1 MNNNDNKKLTTI
13 IYIIILSV
21 VIAMAVVTLLMTTTV
36 AASTVMV
43 QAGGGNKTTTL
54 TQFIPQTIEIKVGDN
69 VTWYNPSQVV
79 DPHTVSFVLDNKT
92 MAYEVVPFLVTNSSK
107 QFTPLPPT
115 SNSQPIIIP
124 GKNGTNTLIALN
136 ARVFSPTVID
146 SSGNAKVFLPN
157 AAYTLNGTE
166 KYVNSG
172 FLLPKGKEQ
181 GFPGSSNAF
190 TVTFKKAGTYNYSCL
205 VYPWMHGSV
214 KVK

>member
-1 MNNNDNKKLTTI
+1 MTI
-13 IYIIILSV
+13 A
-21 VIAMAVVTLLMTTTV
+21 IANVTLAQSNSDSTPTTTSV
-36 AASTVMV
+36 KV

-92 MAYEVVPFLVTNSSK
+92 MAYEVVPFRVTNSSK
-107 QFTPLPPT
+107 QFKPLPPT

-146 SSGNAKVFLPN
+146 SDRK
-157 AAYTLNGTE
+157 
-166 KYVNSG
+166 
-172 FLLPKGKEQ
+172 
-181 GFPGSSNAF
+181 
-190 TVTFKKAGTYNYSCL
+190 
-205 VYPWMHGSV
+205 SV
-214 KVK
+214 V